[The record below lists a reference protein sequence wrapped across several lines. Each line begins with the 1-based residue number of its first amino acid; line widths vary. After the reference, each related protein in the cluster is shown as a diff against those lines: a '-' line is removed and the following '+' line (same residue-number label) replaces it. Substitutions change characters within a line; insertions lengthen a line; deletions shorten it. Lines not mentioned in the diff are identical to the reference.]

1 MEREDE
7 GWQATNRAFLVCVG
21 WGGRRR
27 RARRRVLNPGR
38 GIRCRRGQWWR
49 RLAWP
54 VCAVGGKPS
63 VGSEANTA
71 DRGGCRGE
79 RRRRGR
85 WERRENWKVGQN
97 HDLAHLSPSLS
108 SFFFFCPP
116 FLISPLSVPTFI
128 ILLSRLRIFSFFKKK
143 ISLRLMVR
151 WFLYVGGDF
160 SKKVFHRRG
169 VGTEH

>member
-108 SFFFFCPP
+108 SFFFFFPLFSSLHSPC
-116 FLISPLSVPTFI
+116 PLSSSYYLVCESSVF
-128 ILLSRLRIFSFFKKK
+128 LKKNLSPFDGALVSLCWRRLFEKGFS
-143 ISLRLMVR
+143 STGSR
-151 WFLYVGGDF
+151 D
-160 SKKVFHRRG
+160 
-169 VGTEH
+169 

>member
-71 DRGGCRGE
+71 DRGDAAASEGE
-79 RRRRGR
+79 EEGGRDERTGR
-85 WERRENWKVGQN
+85 WVKTTTS
-97 HDLAHLSPSLS
+97 LTYLLLSP
-108 SFFFFCPP
+108 
-116 FLISPLSVPTFI
+116 
-128 ILLSRLRIFSFFKKK
+128 RFSFFVPLFSSLHSPCPLSSSYYLVCESSVFLKKNLSPFDGALV
-143 ISLRLMVR
+143 SLCWRRL
-151 WFLYVGGDF
+151 FEKGF
-160 SKKVFHRRG
+160 SSTGSRD
-169 VGTEH
+169 